1 MKNYTDG
8 PSEDPVIRKV
18 QLRVLE
24 LERKWVRKGGLKN
37 PEKCIGIRRE
47 HHHLMNWL
55 QEVVELP
62 PRTKRHLKQTRNI

>member
-8 PSEDPVIRKV
+8 PSEDPQIRAMQIRV
-18 QLRVLE
+18 QE
-24 LERKWVRKGGLKN
+24 LDKEWQKAGGLKN
-37 PEKCIGIRRE
+37 PEKCMSIRRE